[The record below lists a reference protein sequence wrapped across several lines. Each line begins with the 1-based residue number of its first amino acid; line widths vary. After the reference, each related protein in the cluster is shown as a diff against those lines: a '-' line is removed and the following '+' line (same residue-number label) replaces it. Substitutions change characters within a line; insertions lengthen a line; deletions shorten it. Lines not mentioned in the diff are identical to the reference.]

1 MSKRNITYVK
11 PEEPSFL
18 RRIKE
23 QVGYKEGPTVDTK
36 VGCTKNTPP
45 NPVLTSRTPF
55 QREDL
60 GPVEE
65 DDLRDADDERPT
77 VVVLNPGDL
86 TEEEAARVNRE
97 LEKGETLAV
106 RVRR

>member
-18 RRIKE
+18 KKIKE

-36 VGCTKNTPP
+36 VGQVITFLVN
-45 NPVLTSRTPF
+45 VLNLLIF

-60 GPVEE
+60 GPI
-65 DDLRDADDERPT
+65 DERDLQDTEDEQPT

-86 TEEEAARVNRE
+86 TAEEAAKVRE
-97 LEKGETLAV
+97 DLEKGQ
-106 RVRR
+106 